1 MEDRGLLPAAL
12 RATPHRGQH
21 LRPGEAGLAVFWA
34 WVAFCSHGSGSR
46 CVELAF
52 EACRV
57 SARRPTHFLLLRQK
71 KVSKEKASRSPG
83 RCAVPCAAR
92 VERGRAELAFGSN
105 NARPDPL
112 ATALLSPATR
122 RDAGAGSDTTSP
134 ENVSSVQNASDLAQ
148 LIRQRCLPGGDAP
161 KARRGGIPSLAVM
174 RWRVAQGLA
183 DQGGRC
189 LSAASLGRPRL
200 DRATQR
206 TRRAAHS
213 ARLSFGYFSL
223 AKQRK
228 VPRQPGR
235 DPACIA

>member
-1 MEDRGLLPAAL
+1 LGDKWLIPAAL
-12 RATPHRGQH
+12 CATPHRGQH
-21 LRPGEAGLAVFWA
+21 LRPGEAGSAMFWA
-34 WVAFCSHGSGSR
+34 GSDSISWRVALVDMDLVG
-46 CVELAF
+46 

-57 SARRPTHFLLLRQK
+57 SARRPTYFLLLRQK

-134 ENVSSVQNASDLAQ
+134 ENVSSVQNASDLAP

-174 RWRVAQGLA
+174 RRRVAQGLA